1 MLGVAMLGHDLAGG
15 RHAYRCVIARP
26 RLDLAQG
33 VHGGRY

>member
-1 MLGVAMLGHDLAGG
+1 MLGVAVLGDDLAGG
-15 RHAYRCVIARP
+15 CDTCRCVIARP